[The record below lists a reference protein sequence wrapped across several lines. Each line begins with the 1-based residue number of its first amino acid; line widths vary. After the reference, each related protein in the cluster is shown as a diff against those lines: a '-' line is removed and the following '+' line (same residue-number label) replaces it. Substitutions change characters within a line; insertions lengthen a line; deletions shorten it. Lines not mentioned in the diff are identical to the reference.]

1 MNLVRA
7 KLLLF
12 SCIVALLPHTVRS
25 QENPDPK
32 VVQAARK
39 EGEIVWYTTM
49 SLDQSKEFMD
59 RFLKKYPFL
68 RPSVFRSG
76 GGALLNRVSSEAKAG
91 KYLFDVVHGTG
102 EIVLPLMELGLL
114 APYNSAERK
123 MIPDD
128 LKESKHYWTSV
139 YVNSIVLGYS
149 TKQIKRETLPR
160 TYEEL

>member
-1 MNLVRA
+1 MV
-7 KLLLF
+7 
-12 SCIVALLPHTVRS
+12 
-25 QENPDPK
+25 D
-32 VVQAARK
+32 AARR

-76 GGALLNRVSSEAKAG
+76 GGALLNRVSAEAKAG

-123 MIPDD
+123 MISDD
-128 LKESKHYWTSV
+128 LKDAKHY
-139 YVNSIVLGYS
+139 
-149 TKQIKRETLPR
+149 
-160 TYEEL
+160 